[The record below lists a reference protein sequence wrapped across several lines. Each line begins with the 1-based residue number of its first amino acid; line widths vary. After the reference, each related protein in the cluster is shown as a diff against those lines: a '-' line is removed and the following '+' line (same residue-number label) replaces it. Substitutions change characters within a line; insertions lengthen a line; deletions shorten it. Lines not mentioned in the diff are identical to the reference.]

1 MACVKRRQSATEA
14 YQMTG
19 YTGTVI
25 YMAPEV
31 VLRQP
36 YSEKVVVYSFGMI
49 LWQMTSGVAPYA
61 GMYQE
66 DFMTTIVRGG
76 SRPKIRDDLP
86 PMLFKLIERCW
97 DCDPIARPSCAEI
110 LDILAAIKDAAVR
123 KEPYSIN
130 SFGSNLLKILLGGSG
145 GSKVADES
153 SAMSMPDRK

>member
-1 MACVKRRQSATEA
+1 MACVKRRQNATEA

-31 VLRQP
+31 ALRQP
-36 YSEKVVVYSFGMI
+36 YSEKVDVYSFGMI

-66 DFMTTIVRGG
+66 DFMSQIVGG
-76 SRPKIRDDLP
+76 GNRPKIREDLP
-86 PMLFKLIERCW
+86 PLLVKLIERCW
-97 DCDPIARPSCAEI
+97 DGDPAARPTCAEI
-110 LDILAAIKDAAVR
+110 MDILDSLREATYK
-123 KEPYSIN
+123 KETSGLN
-130 SFGSNLLKILLGGSG
+130 SFGSNLLKALLGGSG

-153 SAMSMPDRK
+153 CAMSTSNKN